1 VTLASP
7 PFEPLAEVVGRLED
21 RGLVCA
27 LGGSGLLAALGLV
40 GEVGDWDLT
49 TDAGGDEV
57 AAALG
62 GRGFERF
69 GASGVHA
76 DSKLVLEGGMIE
88 VISRFAMRSGDD
100 IVRLPTIV
108 TGRWRGVPLGSP
120 EVWAVAY
127 HLLGR
132 EARTETVLAHLDRT
146 GADPEALE
154 RLLGAALPAALK
166 RRLEALPRRSGRGS
180 EGGG

>member
-21 RGLVCA
+21 QGLVCA

-40 GEVGDWDLT
+40 DEVGDWDLT

-57 AAALG
+57 AAALA
-62 GRGFERF
+62 GRAFERF

-76 DSKLVLEGGMIE
+76 DSKLVLDGGVIE
-88 VISRFAMRSGDD
+88 VISRFAMRSGAD

-108 TGRWRGVPLGSP
+108 AGRWRGVPLGSP

-132 EARTETVLAHLDRT
+132 EARTRTVLAHLDRA
-146 GADPEALE
+146 GADPAALA
-154 RLLGAALPAALK
+154 RLLGEPLPPSL
-166 RRLEALPRRSGRGS
+166 RTRLEALPRRSRRGP